1 MNKLPFNENI
11 YKIVL
16 SSPTK
21 NSEYIRAEIIS
32 NGKMYQA
39 SMFTKKQV
47 FHKNLQPTNVENFIA
62 DLLGSTFLQYTAWD
76 NDREHSAKI
85 TKKGKMLTSSKKSTL
100 SPPPQNF
107 KGNTFNK
114 QKNHIIQEGE
124 PIPVLV
130 DMGVFTKEYKI
141 VTGMYDKFQQINRF
155 IELIADETKDIN
167 TTINMIDFGCGKS
180 YLTFLIYHYFTTIRK
195 QPVNIC
201 GLDLNESVISSCTK
215 AAKKYNYKSLTFK
228 LGDIGTQTT
237 PPINSWGAPGT
248 FNIVISLHACN
259 TATDHAIFNAIKW
272 NTDLIYAVPCCQ
284 HELRT
289 QMKPKSLN
297 ILSSYGIIEER
308 FAALATDVI
317 RAKLLEHAGYK
328 TQIIEFTNIEHTP
341 KNLMIRAHRAS
352 KNPKAM
358 EDIEKLVKEF
368 SFKPTLL
375 TLLQI

>member
-1 MNKLPFNENI
+1 MIKLPFNENI
-11 YKIVL
+11 YKIIL
-16 SSPTK
+16 SSPVK
-21 NSEYIRAEIIS
+21 NSDYTRAEIIS

-47 FHKNLQPTNVENFIA
+47 FHKNLKSTDIENFITE
-62 DLLGSTFLQYTAWD
+62 LLGSTFLQYIAWD
-76 NDREHSAKI
+76 NNREHSARI
-85 TKKGKMLTSSKKSTL
+85 TKKGKLLTSSKKSTL
-100 SPPPQNF
+100 PPPIQNF
-107 KGNTFNK
+107 KGTTFNK

-124 PIPVLV
+124 PIPALV
-130 DMGVFTKEYKI
+130 DMGVFTKEYKV

-155 IELIADETKDIN
+155 IELIADETKDIS
-167 TTINMIDFGCGKS
+167 TTINIIDFGCGKS

-195 QPVNIC
+195 QPVHIC
-201 GLDLNESVISSCTK
+201 GLDLNESVIDSCTK
-215 AAKKYNYKSLTFK
+215 AAQKYDYRSLTFK
-228 LGDIGTQTT
+228 LGDIGNQTT
-237 PPINSWGAPGT
+237 PPIDGWRTPGT

-289 QMKPKSLN
+289 QIKPKNFN

-317 RAKLLEHAGYK
+317 RAKLLEHASYK
-328 TQIIEFTNIEHTP
+328 TQIIEFTDIEHTP
-341 KNLMIRAHRAS
+341 KNLMIRARRAG

-368 SFKPTLL
+368 SFAPTLL
-375 TLLQI
+375 KLLQE